1 MEEIKVNDYLR
12 TIDGAIYKCTDKIKI
27 NSTDYKY
34 VLNNFY
40 EFLIEEDGE
49 CLILFSYISDFEVGE
64 TTKHSPNIIDLIEVG
79 DYVNGDY
86 VVEVYTYKNGKVQFI
101 DVGELQQELR
111 NKDIKSVVTKEQFN
125 SIKYEVE

>member
-1 MEEIKVNDYLR
+1 MLV
-12 TIDGAIYKCTDKIKI
+12 TD
-27 NSTDYKY
+27 SYE
-34 VLNNFY
+34 NN
-40 EFLIEEDGE
+40 LMATNW
-49 CLILFSYISDFEVGE
+49 VK
-64 TTKHSPNIIDLIEVG
+64 KHSPNIIDLIECG

-86 VVEVYTYKNGKVQFI
+86 VVKVYTYKNGKVQFI